1 MIEYLNVKDFVNNWK
16 KEITKEVEKCDKRP
30 TLTIVQMGHEPASDI
45 YVRNKIKD
53 CKEVG
58 IIPDLVEVTEDFDT
72 KSMCRLVADVE
83 STGVMIQLPVG
94 KGIDMSEVNLY
105 IDPLKDVDGFTVDSP
120 FVPATA
126 KGIMTYLDALPSY
139 DKNNA
144 SLMKDGASRSAL
156 VIGRSKIVGIPV
168 AKELLSRNYT
178 VTVAHSKTSEADSM
192 AKKMEADLVVVAV
205 GHPHAIDIGCCHD
218 GCIVIDVGT
227 NYVLGQDGR
236 RHLMG
241 DAYWDHKWDKWNEH
255 GTIYSTPV
263 PGGVGLLTRCAL
275 LQNVVD
281 AYYLQNNARVVPFF
295 G

>member
-16 KEITKEVEKCDKRP
+16 KEIAKEVEKCGKRP
-30 TLTIVQMGHEPASDI
+30 TLTIIQMGHEPASDI

-58 IIPDLVEVTEDFDT
+58 IIPDLVEIAEDFDT

-83 STGVMIQLPVG
+83 STGVMVQLPVT
-94 KGIDMSEVNLY
+94 KSIDMSEVNLY
-105 IDPLKDVDGFTVDSP
+105 IDPLKDVDGFTIDSP

-144 SLMKDGASRSAL
+144 SLMKDGAGRSAL
-156 VIGRSKIVGIPV
+156 VIGRSKIVGIPI

-205 GHPHAIDIGCCHD
+205 GHPHAIDVGCCHE
-218 GCIVIDVGT
+218 GCVIIDVGT

-236 RHLMG
+236 KHLMG
-241 DAYWDHKWDKWNEH
+241 DAYWDHKWDKWN
-255 GTIYSTPV
+255 GQRTVYSTPV

-281 AYYLQNNARVVPFF
+281 AYYLQNKEDD
-295 G
+295 